1 MIAVMVAALA
11 WRVSGSLEPR
21 IVKVGDTAPKF
32 SIVTD
37 TGKTITPTDFG
48 GKLLVL
54 NFWAAW
60 CPPCVQEVPSL
71 EEFHKELAKDG
82 VVVVGISM
90 DGNPRLYQ
98 QFLDQFQVSFQTAR
112 DPSWDISASYGTF
125 QIPETYIINTE
136 GKVVQKIVSAQD
148 WMNPTFVES
157 VRKLL

>member
-1 MIAVMVAALA
+1 MLAVMVVALA
-11 WRVSGSLEPR
+11 WKISGSLEPR
-21 IVKVGDTAPKF
+21 IIKVGDTAPKF

-37 TGKTITPTDFG
+37 DGKTITPTDFG

-60 CPPCVQEVPSL
+60 CAPCVQEVPSL
-71 EEFHKELAKDG
+71 ESFHQQFKGDG

-90 DGNPRLYQ
+90 DANPRLYK
-98 QFLDQFQVSFQTAR
+98 QFLDQFQVSFETAR

-125 QIPETYIINTE
+125 QIPETYIIDAK
-136 GKVVQKIVSAQD
+136 GKVVQKVISAQN
-148 WMNPTFVES
+148 WMNPAFVES